1 MSINQRS
8 SVRII
13 SGSKRGSKIQFVA
26 ARGLR
31 PSGDRIRETLFAWL
45 QTSIAGSQCL
55 DMFAGSGALGFE
67 AASRGAAR
75 VVMIEKNTAATQC
88 LKENVERLQFEN
100 IDIFAAD
107 ALTESTYELKLAGH
121 QFDLLFLDPPFAE
134 NLHQSAI
141 DVIQQQQLLKPDAL
155 VYVEADKRAGTLQ
168 VPEHWQL
175 FREKVAGEVRI
186 QLYRA
191 IAAE

>member
-13 SGSKRGSKIQFVA
+13 SGSKRGSKIQFLA

-45 QTSIAGSQCL
+45 QTSIAGSHCL

-75 VVMIEKNTAATQC
+75 VVMVEKNTAAVES
-88 LKENVERLQFEN
+88 LRENVQRLQFKN

-107 ALTESTYELKLAGH
+107 AFTDKLKLAGH
-121 QFDLLFLDPPFAE
+121 QFDVLFVDPPFAE
-134 NLHQSAI
+134 NLHQPAI
-141 DVIQQQQLLKPDAL
+141 DLIQQRQLLKPDAM
-155 VYVEADKRAGTLQ
+155 VYVETDKRAGALQ

-175 FREKVAGEVRI
+175 FREKAAGEVRI